1 MITKRFELKEEILP
15 NQTIQL
21 RTATIVE
28 EDGVELGRSYH
39 RAVFHPGSNISKAPD
54 EIKAI
59 AEALWTPQV
68 VANYKQTLV
77 DEGDN

>member
-1 MITKRFELKEEILP
+1 MITKRIEYKEEILP

-39 RAVFHPGSNISKAPD
+39 RDTFYPGSNVSEAPD
-54 EIKAI
+54 EVKTI
-59 AEALWTPQV
+59 ATALWTPEV
-68 VANYKQTLV
+68 VTAFEASIEEV
-77 DEGDN
+77 G

>member
-39 RAVFHPGSNISKAPD
+39 RVVFPPGSNISKAPD
-54 EIKAI
+54 EVKAI
-59 AEALWTPQV
+59 AKALWTPEV
-68 VANYKQTLV
+68 VSNYAATQEVK
-77 DEGDN
+77 